1 MSIVHKSFKKRTK
14 LFDHFHVAETWRDH
28 LLQDLTVCGRIST
41 KEWECYLKAQ
51 RKAALKKYPP
61 KPKTGNENE
70 RAVAAKTK
78 FLSVC
83 NHLLSYT
90 TGLFDDLDPSLLQRG
105 LSNKNASKLGL
116 EWVLARARSVCRYV
130 LGDFSIEELFDHC
143 RHGPGVSLG
152 VPYGDTGNSRKWLPP
167 WSATER
173 IVPWFIH
180 YLRYDPSLAESLWG
194 VEASDID
201 VHDVWKYVEIQQS
214 SRLTTVPKNDET
226 DRCIAIEPTLNMFFQ
241 QGLGAVIAKRL
252 SSYGIDI
259 HHQQDLHREMAY
271 MSSLTRSHAT
281 IDWSS
286 ASDCVSVSLLKYL
299 LPPAWFDAV
308 DRARCESVLVDGKCI
323 DLPCIAT
330 MGNATTF
337 VLETLVFLSLAMA
350 TIDPKPTRSLL
361 TNCEDFKRVS
371 VFGDDCI
378 VPVESAQRFIDA
390 CVGVGFIV
398 NEDKT
403 FISEDEPFRES
414 CGADFFGGYN
424 VRPIYLKGP
433 RSESPSVLKG
443 WLYIMW
449 NVTSKRLKT
458 CLGDNNYMYT
468 SVLSWLARQI
478 SAVNSEIFLVDTDA
492 PDDAGIKADGDW
504 CRLRRL
510 FHTKTAL
517 GLIDSNGTLHYKRL
531 IPVKPPV
538 GLCSDHSEMWL
549 KLKFPS
555 LIDVLDPP
563 RAVFDYTSLNANVR
577 GYVVGKSVSFNGAL
591 LDDLL
596 VASLTR
602 HALV

>member
-1 MSIVHKSFKKRTK
+1 MSNEHTFKKRTK
-14 LFDHFHVAETWRDH
+14 LFDHFHVAETWREY
-28 LLQDLTVCGRIST
+28 LLQDLTECGRIST
-41 KEWECYLKAQ
+41 KEWDCFLKAQ
-51 RKAALKKYPP
+51 RKSALKKYPP
-61 KPKTGNENE
+61 KPRTGHEAE
-70 RAVAAKTK
+70 RAATAKAK

-83 NHLLSYT
+83 DHLLSLP
-90 TGLFDDLDPSLLQRG
+90 TGVFDDLNPYSLQRG
-105 LSNKNASKLGL
+105 LSHKDASKLGL
-116 EWVLARARSVCRYV
+116 EWVLARAQAVCRYI
-130 LGDFSIEELFDHC
+130 LGNFSIEELFDHC

-180 YLRYDPSLAESLWG
+180 YLRYDPLLLESLWG
-194 VEASDID
+194 DRASDVD
-201 VHDVWKYVEIQQS
+201 VHDVWKYVEIVQS

-252 SSYGIDI
+252 KNYGIDI
-259 HHQQDLHREMAY
+259 QYQQDLHRAMAEEA
-271 MSSLTRSHAT
+271 SLTRSHAT

-308 DRARCESVLVDGKCI
+308 DRARCETVLVDGVTYT
-323 DLPCIAT
+323 LPCIAT

-361 TNCEDFKRVS
+361 VNNEDFKNVS

-378 VPVESAQRFIDA
+378 VPTESARRFIDA

-403 FISEDEPFRES
+403 FTRVDDPFRES
-414 CGADFFGGYN
+414 CGADFYGGYN

-433 RSESPSVLKG
+433 RSEKPSVLRG

-449 NVTSKRLKT
+449 NVTSKRFKSS
-458 CLGDNNYMYT
+458 LGDRNYVYT
-468 SVLSWLARQI
+468 ATLAWLAKQI
-478 SAVNSEIFLVDTDA
+478 SACNREIFLVPADA

-510 FHTKTAL
+510 FHSPVAL
-517 GLIDSNGTLHYKRL
+517 GLIDQNGTLHYKRFV
-531 IPVKPPV
+531 PRRPPV
-538 GLCSDHSEMWL
+538 GLVSDHSEMWL

-563 RAVFDYTSLNANVR
+563 RAVFDYTSSNTNVR
-577 GYVVGKSVSFNGAL
+577 GYVVSRSLSFNEAL
-591 LDDLL
+591 LDDMLI
-596 VASLTR
+596 STLTR
-602 HALV
+602 GVR